1 MSASRKRS
9 GVFTPDESQT
19 TGAAQVKKK
28 LRVEKS
34 HPDGINRPGISS
46 ATQFLD
52 SIDKITG
59 LVVSTYS
66 RDVWADVDPNPQ
78 HYLDSGW
85 RATLASQLNEINA
98 TDDVK
103 LAWALVNTK
112 LSNKGLI
119 DDRNDKVV
127 RPFDEEITR
136 NISHSI

>member
-1 MSASRKRS
+1 MNSSTKRS
-9 GVFTPDESQT
+9 HAAETPPSGDNGMVQT
-19 TGAAQVKKK
+19 RKK
-28 LRVEKS
+28 LRVEKG

-52 SIDKITG
+52 SIDKMTG

-85 RATLASQLNEINA
+85 RATLASQLSEINVS
-98 TDDVK
+98 DDVK

-112 LSNKGLI
+112 FSNKGLI

-127 RPFDEEITR
+127 RLLDGK
-136 NISHSI
+136 